1 MGEVSSSLPYWAEKN
16 RQRKILKYIH
26 VGYVYPGENRLM
38 KIKFAVL
45 AALFLACGS
54 ASLFAQTGCFDSP
67 EAPTDVLLVVGSAGM
82 FYGSSFVM
90 KALRKRR

>member
-1 MGEVSSSLPYWAEKN
+1 
-16 RQRKILKYIH
+16 
-26 VGYVYPGENRLM
+26 M

-45 AALFLACGS
+45 IAFLLTCGS
-54 ASLFAQTGCFDSP
+54 LSLFAQTGCFDSP

-90 KALRKRR
+90 KLLRKRL